1 MIEPNHN
8 KLTIVQQC
16 KLLDISRSTYY
27 YQPTGIIPIAIIN
40 TVCLSSL
47 YT

>member
-16 KLLDISRSTYY
+16 KLLDIAGQPITINLLVLVNKISRLW
-27 YQPTGIIPIAIIN
+27 Q
-40 TVCLSSL
+40 
-47 YT
+47 